1 MKINFPGE
9 VKLLFKGRSM
19 ISEYTNNPAYDIT
32 GEGEKG
38 AVACPAVF
46 KASKF
51 LHFMIIIVLL
61 LCAVSSSVAGE
72 ITGPEVKFH
81 ENEIH
86 ATASLLLDDKY
97 LQEIRNGIKKEFR
110 FYIDIFRVWNLWP
123 DEFVSSKSFTRTLMS
138 DPVKTEFIAT
148 SNDGNTQ
155 IRKRFKSLESMLK
168 WALSFDDIK
177 LANVR
182 DLDPGVY
189 FVRVTVESKIRQLPP
204 VIGYFMIFLPENE
217 FKIRKDSSYFS
228 IGAR

>member
-1 MKINFPGE
+1 
-9 VKLLFKGRSM
+9 M

-38 AVACPAVF
+38 AVAGPAVF
-46 KASKF
+46 KASQF

-61 LCAVSSSVAGE
+61 LCAVSSSFAGE

-110 FYIDIFRVWNLWP
+110 FYIDIFRVWNVWP
-123 DEFVSSKSFTRTLMS
+123 DEFVSSNSFTRTIRS

-148 SNDGNTQ
+148 SSDGNTQ
-155 IRKRFKSLESMLK
+155 IKKRFKSLESMLK
-168 WALSFDDIK
+168 WALSIDDLK

-182 DLDPGVY
+182 DLEPGVY

-217 FKIRKDSSYFS
+217 FKLRKDSSYFS

>member
-1 MKINFPGE
+1 MKINFSGE

-19 ISEYTNNPAYDIT
+19 ISEYRNNPAYGIT
-32 GEGEKG
+32 GAGEKFVIPG
-38 AVACPAVF
+38 SAVF
-46 KASKF
+46 TASQF
-51 LHFMIIIVLL
+51 LHFLIIIGFL
-61 LCAVSSSVAGE
+61 LCAVSSSVAAE
-72 ITGPEVKFH
+72 ITGPEVKMQ

-110 FYIDIFRVWNLWP
+110 FYLDIFRVWNLWP
-123 DEFVSSKSFTRTLMS
+123 DEFVSSKSFTRTLRS

-148 SNDGNTQ
+148 SSDGNTQ
-155 IRKRFKSLESMLK
+155 IKKRFKSLESMLK
-168 WALSFDDIK
+168 WALSFDDLK

-182 DLDPGVY
+182 DLEPGTY

>member
-19 ISEYTNNPAYDIT
+19 ISEYTNNSAYYTT

-38 AVACPAVF
+38 AVAGPAVF
-46 KASKF
+46 KASQF
-51 LHFMIIIVLL
+51 LHFMIIVVLL
-61 LCAVSSSVAGE
+61 LCGVSSSVAGE
-72 ITGPEVKFH
+72 ITGPEVKIR

-86 ATASLLLDDKY
+86 ATVSLLLDDKY
-97 LQEIRNGIKKEFR
+97 MQEIRNGIRKEFK
-110 FYIDIFRVWNLWP
+110 FYIDIFRVWNVWP
-123 DEFVSSKSFTRTLMS
+123 DEFVSSKSFTRIIRS

-148 SNDGNTQ
+148 SSDGNTQ
-155 IRKRFKSLESMLK
+155 IKKRFKSLESMLK
-168 WALSFDDIK
+168 WALSFDDLK

-228 IGAR
+228 IGER

>member
-1 MKINFPGE
+1 
-9 VKLLFKGRSM
+9 M

-38 AVACPAVF
+38 AIACPAVF
-46 KASKF
+46 KASQF

-61 LCAVSSSVAGE
+61 LCAVSSSFAGE

-155 IRKRFKSLESMLK
+155 IRKRFKSFESMLK

-217 FKIRKDSSYFS
+217 FKLRKDSSYFS

>member
-19 ISEYTNNPAYDIT
+19 ISKYRNNPAYGIT
-32 GEGEKG
+32 GEGEKFVIPG
-38 AVACPAVF
+38 ATVF
-46 KASKF
+46 TALQF
-51 LHFMIIIVLL
+51 LHFLIIIGFL
-61 LCAVSSSVAGE
+61 LCAVSSSVAAE
-72 ITGPEVKFH
+72 INGPEVKMQG
-81 ENEIH
+81 NEIH
-86 ATASLLLDDKY
+86 ATASLLLEDKY

-110 FYIDIFRVWNLWP
+110 FYIDIFRVWNVWP
-123 DEFVSSKSFTRTLMS
+123 DEFVSSKSFTRIIRS

-148 SNDGNTQ
+148 SSDGNTQ
-155 IRKRFKSLESMLK
+155 IKKRFKSLESMLK
-168 WALSFDDIK
+168 WALSFDDLK
-177 LANVR
+177 LANVH

-217 FKIRKDSSYFS
+217 FKIRKDSSSFS

>member
-19 ISEYTNNPAYDIT
+19 ISEYTNNPAYDTT
-32 GEGEKG
+32 GDGEKFV
-38 AVACPAVF
+38 VAGSTAY
-46 KASKF
+46 KALKF
-51 LHFMIIIVLL
+51 LHFIIIICFL
-61 LCAVSSSVAGE
+61 LCAVSSSVAAE
-72 ITGPEVKFH
+72 IIGPEVKMH

-86 ATASLLLDDKY
+86 ATTSLLLADKY
-97 LQEIRNGIKKEFR
+97 LQEIRNGIKKEFI
-110 FYIDIFRVWNLWP
+110 FYIDIFRVWNAWP
-123 DEFVSSKSFTRTLMS
+123 DEFVSSKSFTRTLRS

-148 SNDGNTQ
+148 SSDGNTR

-168 WALSFDDIK
+168 WTLSFDDLK
-177 LANVR
+177 LANAR
-182 DLDPGVY
+182 DLEPGTY

-217 FKIRKDSSYFS
+217 FKIRKDSSSFS

>member
-61 LCAVSSSVAGE
+61 LCAVSSSFAGE

>member
-1 MKINFPGE
+1 
-9 VKLLFKGRSM
+9 M

-38 AVACPAVF
+38 AVAGPAVF
-46 KASKF
+46 KASQF

-61 LCAVSSSVAGE
+61 LCAVSSSFAGE

-155 IRKRFKSLESMLK
+155 IRKRFKSFESMLK

-217 FKIRKDSSYFS
+217 FKLRKDSSYFS